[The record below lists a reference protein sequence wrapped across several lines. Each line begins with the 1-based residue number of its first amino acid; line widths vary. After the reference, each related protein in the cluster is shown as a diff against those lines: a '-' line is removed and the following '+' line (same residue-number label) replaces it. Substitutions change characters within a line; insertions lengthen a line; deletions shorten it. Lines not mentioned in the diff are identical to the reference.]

1 MENLNSS
8 FQKQIVS
15 KKKQWREKMS
25 GIISFLENFYTNYTM
40 LLVVGSGLIA
50 YFLDY
55 KKMLKKNAQRE
66 AKISRFIGLTYI
78 WGGILLY
85 ILVMFL
91 G

>member
-1 MENLNSS
+1 MNG
-8 FQKQIVS
+8 
-15 KKKQWREKMS
+15 M
-25 GIISFLENFYTNYTM
+25 ISYLGLVYTNYTM
-40 LLVVGSGLIA
+40 LLLVGSGLIA

-55 KKMLKKNAQRE
+55 KNMRKENAQKE

-78 WGGILLY
+78 LSGILLY

>member
-1 MENLNSS
+1 MIGYLGL
-8 FQKQIVS
+8 I
-15 KKKQWREKMS
+15 
-25 GIISFLENFYTNYTM
+25 YTNYTM

-55 KKMLKKNAQRE
+55 KNMLKENAQKE

-78 WGGILLY
+78 LSGILLY